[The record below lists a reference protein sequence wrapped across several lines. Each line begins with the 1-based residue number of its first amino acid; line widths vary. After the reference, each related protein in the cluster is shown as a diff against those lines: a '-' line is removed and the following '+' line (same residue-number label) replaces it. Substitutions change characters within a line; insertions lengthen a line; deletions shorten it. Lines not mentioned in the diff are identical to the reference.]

1 MTSKLRLAL
10 RLFLGLVFFTAG
22 MAKLTHN
29 HFPGIIGPVWL
40 EDVLAEHNLGLY
52 ARFIALSQVGIGWL
66 LLSGR
71 FATLGAV
78 MLVPMLT
85 NILVV
90 TISLEWRGTPYV
102 NAVLLSMNL
111 LLLWLDRERLLTLVA
126 RAGTLPPHPAPLPG
140 APWWTPA
147 DWLVV
152 ASLGAVV
159 IGGYTALTWWPA
171 GWVGVVVGAGLAVG
185 GRGPRSIG

>member
-1 MTSKLRLAL
+1 MTSKLRLTL
-10 RLFLGLVFFTAG
+10 RLFLGLIFFTAG

-40 EDVLAEHNLGLY
+40 EEELGKYGLGLY
-52 ARFIALSQVGIGWL
+52 ARFIALSQLGIGWL

-78 MLVPMLT
+78 MLVPMLA

-111 LLLWLDRERLLTLVA
+111 LLLWLDRERLLPLVA
-126 RAGTLPPHPAPLPG
+126 RPGTLPPHPAPLPG

-147 DWLVV
+147 DWLAV
-152 ASLGAVV
+152 ASLAAVL
-159 IGGYTALTWWPA
+159 IGGYAALTWWPA
-171 GWVGVVVGAGLAVG
+171 GWVGLVVGVGLATTARLK
-185 GRGPRSIG
+185 GR